1 MYYAWGTHPAF
12 FIAMAVL
19 CCALVVILA
28 HVYLKNCGFRY
39 KKRFEATQFG
49 PRLFFFADD
58 WLRLA
63 ILGKSDRLVTS
74 VNSFPCFVRITG

>member
-49 PRLFFFADD
+49 PRLLFSPTIGCAWQFWESLIVLLPLSILF
-58 WLRLA
+58 LA
-63 ILGKSDRLVTS
+63 L
-74 VNSFPCFVRITG
+74 FV